1 MITKLD
7 DGVFSGL
14 TNLQYLYV
22 LDKIFEDTHIGYK
35 IIYSIKL
42 SSTDRIKIHLTNCFK
57 TKMLFKNIFYGDFL
71 LRYN

>member
-22 LDKIFEDTHIGYK
+22 LDKIFEDTDIG
-35 IIYSIKL
+35 
-42 SSTDRIKIHLTNCFK
+42 
-57 TKMLFKNIFYGDFL
+57 
-71 LRYN
+71 